1 VHRVIRD
8 RRFVTVYREKG
19 IVFAFG
25 FFDHDSINW
34 TWQIAGLD
42 VIGAIARPIGCY
54 NVKDY
59 FGPKLKGV

>member
-1 VHRVIRD
+1 
-8 RRFVTVYREKG
+8 VTVYREKG